1 MKRVVLLAACLLA
14 GELHADTTQT
24 PANVDHLI
32 AGLSHADSQVRA
44 DSARAL
50 GDIEQTSPQAEAA
63 LVRALTDEAAAVRS
77 TANAALVNLKM
88 PVRDEVVRAIES
100 VLGHYSSSSFAA
112 VHQLGKLPSTERG
125 VVMAMAFSLRADYAE
140 SRRAAARFLSGWG
153 DAAKPAIPDL
163 VRALSDPSRNVRIQ
177 ATESLGTI
185 GLATGETAEAISAV
199 LHDEDWLVRH
209 TAAYALRAMGPKAA
223 AAVPAL
229 EETADD
235 DPHDLVRE
243 AAQYALEAIAPEPT
257 SPQTLLQVTVP
268 PHP

>member
-14 GELHADTTQT
+14 SELHADTTQ
-24 PANVDHLI
+24 PRANVDHLI

-50 GDIEQTSPQAEAA
+50 GEIESASPEAEAA
-63 LVRALTDEAAAVRS
+63 LVRALMDEAAAVRS
-77 TANAALVNLKM
+77 TANASLVKLGL
-88 PVRDEVVRAIES
+88 PVRDEVIRAIES

-112 VHQLGKLPSTERG
+112 VHQLGKLPSSERG
-125 VVMAMAFSLRADYAE
+125 VVMSMAFSLHADYAE
-140 SRRAAARFLSGWG
+140 SRRAAARYLGGWG
-153 DAAKPAIPDL
+153 DAAKPAISDL
-163 VRALSDPSRNVRIQ
+163 ATALSDPSRNVRIQ
-177 ATESLGTI
+177 AAESLGTI
-185 GLATGETAEAISAV
+185 GRETGETAEALVPA
-199 LHDEDWLVRH
+199 LRDEDWLVRH
-209 TAAYALRAMGPKAA
+209 TTAYALRAMGPKAA

-243 AAQYALEAIAPEPT
+243 AAQLALGDIAPEPT